1 MTAELAALLIAL
13 GCNAQIAVDNAG
25 WATAVIWVCPP
36 PSISAPPSPP
46 RPQPQMQRRG

>member
-13 GCNAQIAVDNAG
+13 GCNAQIAVDGTGRPA
-25 WATAVIWVCPP
+25 AIIWVCPP

-46 RPQPQMQRRG
+46 QPQRRG